1 MEHHPIDKF
10 VTIIKALRH
19 PETGCPWDLKQ
30 TPQSLVPYIIEE
42 AYETVEA
49 IETKKPE
56 DVKEELGDLLLQI
69 VLQAQ
74 LADEKNEFNFNDI
87 AESISAKIIRRHPH
101 VFNASQNLTADEVA
115 LNWQKIKQTE
125 KKDAPNQKGI
135 FTDISTHQ
143 PALLEIL
150 KIQKKVTSLGFKFQ
164 NINQVLAKTQEEL
177 DELIHEVNIESDE
190 ELILGE
196 LGDLFASVIGIAQ
209 FLNLDPE
216 RAMRKCARKYR
227 TRFEEAYLLATN
239 EGQDF
244 NTMDLDEKVN
254 YWKKAKQN
262 KG

>member
-10 VTIIKALRH
+10 VNIIKALRH

-30 TPQSLVPYIIEE
+30 TPQSLIPYIIEE

-87 AESISAKIIRRHPH
+87 VEGISAKIIRRHPH
-101 VFNASQNLTADEVA
+101 VFNVSQNLTAEEVA
-115 LNWQKIKQTE
+115 INWQKIKQEE
-125 KKDAPNQKGI
+125 KKDKPSEKGI
-135 FTDISTHQ
+135 LNDISSHQ
-143 PALLEIL
+143 PALLEIFN
-150 KIQKKVTSLGFKFQ
+150 IQKKLTSLGFKFE
-164 NINQVLAKTQEEL
+164 NINQVLAKTQKEL
-177 DELIHEVNIESDE
+177 NELTHEINIESNE
-190 ELILGE
+190 ELILDE
-196 LGDLFASVIGIAQ
+196 LGDLLASVIGIAQ
-209 FLNLDPE
+209 FLHLDPE
-216 RAMRKCARKYR
+216 RALRKCARKYR
-227 TRFEEAYLLATN
+227 TRFEEAYLLAMN

-244 NTMDLDEKVN
+244 HTIDLDEKIN
-254 YWKKAKQN
+254 YWQKAKQN